1 MGAPKQKW
9 TSEEEAALKAGVVKH
24 GPGKWR
30 TILKDPQFSGVLYL
44 RSNVDLK
51 DKWRNMS
58 VMANGWGSRERSRL
72 ALKRMHPTPKHGESS
87 MLSTYSQSDDELVDA
102 RSLDPS
108 GGSSPNDGPKRSIMR
123 LDNLIMEAISNLR
136 EPGGSNKTSIAT
148 YIEDSGRCLSENSS
162 IFSLFHASCCRFGN
176 VWDQYWAPPNFKRI
190 LSAKLKHMAA
200 TGKLIK
206 MKRKY
211 KIAGASTLSERRWN
225 SSVSAEGRPKISPRI
240 VHDDIDHITKSQIDD
255 VELAN
260 LRSMTPQEAA
270 VAAAQAVAEAEAAM
284 AEAAEAAREA
294 DAAEADAEAAQ
305 AFADAAMKTLKG
317 RNTPNLNVQMIH
329 A

>member
-9 TSEEEAALKAGVVKH
+9 TPEEEAALKAGVLKH

-58 VMANGWGSRERSRL
+58 VMANGWGSRERARL
-72 ALKRMHPTPKHGESS
+72 ALKRMHPAPKHGESS
-87 MLSTYSQSDDELVDA
+87 MALSTFSQSDDELVDA

-136 EPGGSNKTSIAT
+136 EPGGSNKTSIAA
-148 YIEDSGRCLSENSS
+148 YIE
-162 IFSLFHASCCRFGN
+162 
-176 VWDQYWAPPNFKRI
+176 
-190 LSAKLKHMAA
+190 
-200 TGKLIK
+200 

-211 KIAGASTLSERRWN
+211 KIAGASTLSERRRN
-225 SSVSAEGRPKISPRI
+225 PSVAVEGRQKISPKI
-240 VHDDIDHITKSQIDD
+240 GHDDIGHLTKSQID
-255 VELAN
+255 VELAKM
-260 LRSMTPQEAA
+260 RSMTPQEAA
-270 VAAAQAVAEAEAAM
+270 AAAAQAVAEAEAAM
-284 AEAAEAAREA
+284 AEAEEAAREA
-294 DAAEADAEAAQ
+294 EAAEADAEAAQ
-305 AFADAAMKTLKG
+305 AFAEAALKTLKG
-317 RNTPNLNVQMIH
+317 RNTPNMNVQMIH

>member
-1 MGAPKQKW
+1 MG
-9 TSEEEAALKAGVVKH
+9 LAGEVQV
-24 GPGKWR
+24 
-30 TILKDPQFSGVLYL
+30 
-44 RSNVDLK
+44 
-51 DKWRNMS
+51 
-58 VMANGWGSRERSRL
+58 

-108 GGSSPNDGPKRSIMR
+108 GGSSPNDGPMRSIMR

-148 YIEDSGRCLSENSS
+148 YIED
-162 IFSLFHASCCRFGN
+162 
-176 VWDQYWAPPNFKRI
+176 QYWAPPNFKRI

-206 MKRKY
+206 
-211 KIAGASTLSERRWN
+211 
-225 SSVSAEGRPKISPRI
+225 
-240 VHDDIDHITKSQIDD
+240 IDD

-284 AEAAEAAREA
+284 AEAVEAAREA
-294 DAAEADAEAAQ
+294 EAAEADAEAAQ

>member
-9 TSEEEAALKAGVVKH
+9 TPEEETALKTGVLKH

-30 TILKDPQFSGVLYL
+30 TILKDPQFSEVLSL

-58 VMANGWGSRERSRL
+58 VMTNGWGSRERARL

-87 MLSTYSQSDDELVDA
+87 MALSTFSQSDDELVDA

-136 EPGGSNKTSIAT
+136 EPGGSNKTSIDA
-148 YIEDSGRCLSENSS
+148 YIEE
-162 IFSLFHASCCRFGN
+162 
-176 VWDQYWAPPNFKRI
+176 QYWAPPNFKRI

-206 MKRKY
+206 IKRKY
-211 KIAGASTLSERRWN
+211 KIAGASTLSERRRN
-225 SSVSAEGRPKISPRI
+225 PSIYVEGRHKISSRI
-240 VHDDIDHITKSQIDD
+240 DIGHITKSQIG
-255 VELAN
+255 
-260 LRSMTPQEAA
+260 SMTPQEAA
-270 VAAAQAVAEAEAAM
+270 AAAAQAVADAEAAM
-284 AEAAEAAREA
+284 AEAEEAAHEAEA
-294 DAAEADAEAAQ
+294 AEAAQ
-305 AFADAAMKTLKG
+305 AFAEAALKTLKG
-317 RNTPNLNVQMIH
+317 RNTPLTW
-329 A
+329 